1 MIQNRR
7 KQNTLLETTMDE
19 LKQEK
24 AELKETEYNSVEC
37 QAREEEYDVIFIVS
51 NNENGPTILQ
61 KYPGSENEGCH
72 MCKVCGEQFVKN
84 DALQEHL
91 KSHIEEVYIC
101 NICGETCSELSVFE
115 EHQKSHTA
123 HQYLYVICEENFPNN
138 GAKETVN
145 VTEVKSDHMYNREDN
160 ATELAESNAI
170 GFCRMEEELVSN
182 ANDVE
187 ISLIKEQENAD
198 YTCEACG
205 KKFLQNAQYQ
215 KHKKIH
221 ERERDRSLVCDTCG
235 RQFSRTSCLNDHK
248 KIHTGERPYTCDTCG
263 RSFAQSSILQRHKRI
278 HSGEQPYVCPI
289 CGQKFTQSA
298 GLHRHQRVHLGE
310 RHICDICHK
319 GYTRKTGLIL
329 HRRLHTGEQ
338 PYACEKC
345 KKRFTKNSYLQK
357 HIVKCHIKAEV
368 NL

>member
-1 MIQNRR
+1 
-7 KQNTLLETTMDE
+7 MDE
-19 LKQEK
+19 SKQEEK
-24 AELKETEYNSVEC
+24 VELDETEYNSAEC
-37 QAREEEYDVIFIVS
+37 QAADEEYDVIFIVS

-61 KYPGSENEGCH
+61 KFPNSENNEACH
-72 MCKVCGEQFVKN
+72 ICKVCGEQFVQN
-84 DALQEHL
+84 DALQSHL
-91 KSHIEEVYIC
+91 KTHIEEVYIC
-101 NICGETCSELSVFE
+101 NICGDTFSEVGVFE
-115 EHQKSHTA
+115 DHQKSHNSQ
-123 HQYLYVICEENFPNN
+123 QYFYVICDENFQNN
-138 GAKETVN
+138 GASVHGSKETMSI
-145 VTEVKSDHMYNREDN
+145 TEVKSDHMYNRADS
-160 ATELAESNAI
+160 ATELNDSNNI
-170 GFCRMEEELVSN
+170 SFCRVEEELVSN
-182 ANDVE
+182 ANNVE

-198 YTCEACG
+198 YACDTCG
-205 KKFLQNAQYQ
+205 KRFLQNAQYL

-221 ERERDRSLVCDTCG
+221 DRDRSLVCDTCG

-248 KIHTGERPYTCDTCG
+248 KIHTGERPYVCDTCG

-338 PYACEKC
+338 PYACDKC
-345 KKRFTKNSYLQK
+345 EKRFTKNSYLQK
-357 HIVKCHIKAEV
+357 HIIKCHIKEEV
-368 NL
+368 DI